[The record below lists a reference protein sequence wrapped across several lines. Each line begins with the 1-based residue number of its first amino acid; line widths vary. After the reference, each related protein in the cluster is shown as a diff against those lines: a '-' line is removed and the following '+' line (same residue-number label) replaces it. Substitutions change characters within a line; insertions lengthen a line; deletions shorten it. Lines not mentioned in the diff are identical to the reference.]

1 MASRDELLHKL
12 HDGELSAADADAL
25 LATLDDAER
34 EKLAALDELGTL
46 VRGAAEADGAE
57 HGGGLDLWAS
67 LEQALPAAGVAA
79 AAAAAASAGDV
90 ANVRSIHSARR
101 RGMFRAT
108 AVMSALAVAAAALL
122 WLRPVPKARPSNAC
136 DVEDLEVAG
145 QSATVIAIPDDRG
158 DGRGDDTTLIWFDHE
173 ETDQWE
179 SL

>member
-34 EKLAALDELGTL
+34 EKLAALDELGAL
-46 VRGAAEADGAE
+46 VRGASEADGAE

-67 LEQALPAAGVAA
+67 LERALPG
-79 AAAAAASAGDV
+79 AAASASDV
-90 ANVRSIHSARR
+90 ASVRSISSAGTGSRR